1 MKPNRRTK
9 FDQETKARIV
19 TDYLAGVPIKEILK
33 RYNIGSNATIYR
45 ILKEDAKS

>member
-1 MKPNRRTK
+1 MKPNRRNK

-19 TDYLAGVPIKEILK
+19 TDYLAGISIKEIMK

-45 ILKEDAKS
+45 ILKENAKS